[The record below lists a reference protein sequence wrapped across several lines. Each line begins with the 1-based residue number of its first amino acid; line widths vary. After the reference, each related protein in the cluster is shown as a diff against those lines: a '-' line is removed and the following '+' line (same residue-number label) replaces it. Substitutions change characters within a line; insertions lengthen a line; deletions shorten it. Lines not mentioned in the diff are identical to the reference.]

1 MINSRIAQ
9 ISTAIVFLLCSADAV
24 WGQAGH
30 DTSIS
35 GHVFYKDGSPVAGA
49 EVEWH
54 SFSPVGGIV
63 AAPVHTD
70 KKGAYRIDNPMI
82 GRGVLSASKVSE
94 GFPDAAL
101 RIYGRFGETGYA
113 SIKELDLK
121 PGVEFHDQDLRF
133 RAPDAVLTL
142 RVVDEKSSRPIKA
155 QVAIGLPDDP
165 SPMVMDMV
173 TEGAAFEFVIPKDAI
188 TLRVSAPGYS
198 DWSYR
203 NQATGRGALSAAP
216 GTRVDI
222 VAALRAQ

>member
-9 ISTAIVFLLCSADAV
+9 LSTAIVFLLCLADSG
-24 WGQAGH
+24 WSQTGH

-35 GHVFYKDGSPVAGA
+35 GHVLYEDGSPVAGA

-54 SFSPVGGIV
+54 SFNPVGGIV

-70 KKGAYRIDNPMI
+70 KKRAYRIDNPMV

-94 GFPDAAL
+94 GFPNAAL
-101 RIYGRFGETGYA
+101 RIYGKFGDTGYS

-121 PGVEFHDQDLRF
+121 PGVGLHDQDLRF
-133 RAPDAVLTL
+133 GAPDAVLTL

-155 QVAIGLPDDP
+155 QVAIGLPDHP
-165 SPMVMDMV
+165 SPMLTDTI
-173 TEGAAFEFVIPKDAI
+173 TEGAVFEFVIPKHAI

-198 DWSYR
+198 DWAYR
-203 NQATGRGALSAAP
+203 DKSTGRNALSAPP
-216 GTRVDI
+216 GGP
-222 VAALRAQ
+222 